1 MKYTAAQPLRVKQWK
16 KRAALIGLL
25 ISSLLLQG
33 CWDEINLQDVS
44 YISALGVDFKDGK
57 YEIYGQTIKF
67 GLIAKTESLQPD
79 PNPVWIGRGTGD
91 SILLAM
97 NDLTK
102 FGQSILS
109 LEHLKTVVIQARALD
124 KIDDIMDGL
133 NRQRASRYTSL
144 IYGTKEPIEKIFTTD
159 TFYDQSPLNSIMYM
173 PQPLEGQRSFIR
185 PSSLQLAV
193 QTLKEPS
200 MVTTFAALTAND
212 FHWTRKK
219 LPLQI
224 QKIEGIFVFQ
234 ELKYKGYLSED
245 EASGLRWI
253 NPEFKHFI
261 MKAEGEH
268 GSAAVSISSS
278 KSRVQASFKGNSPNF
293 ILKVKMSGAV
303 AEVLKRMNEDEIV
316 ASIEAKV
323 KQQLESTY
331 RKGLTKGMDL
341 FQLEHNLYR
350 YHHAFWEKEC
360 KGKEWLPKPEQLS
373 IVIKFNVI
381 HSGNFGLNEDDT

>member
-1 MKYTAAQPLRVKQWK
+1 MKHAAAQSRRVKLWK
-16 KRAALIGLL
+16 KSAALISLL
-25 ISSLLLQG
+25 ISTLLLQG

-44 YISALGVDFKDGK
+44 YISALGIDFKDGK

-91 SILLAM
+91 SILLAL
-97 NDLTK
+97 NNLTRS
-102 FGQSILS
+102 GQSILS
-109 LEHLKTVVIQARALD
+109 LEHLKTVVIQARALE

-144 IYGTKEPIEKIFTTD
+144 IYGTKDTIEKIFTTD

-185 PSSLQLAV
+185 PSSLQVAV
-193 QTLKEPS
+193 QTLKEPA
-200 MVTTFAALTAND
+200 MVTTFAALTANENQ
-212 FHWTRKK
+212 WTRKK

-224 QKIEGIFVFQ
+224 QMIEGVFVFK
-234 ELKYKGYLSED
+234 ELKYLGYLSEE

-261 MKAEGEH
+261 LKAESEH
-268 GSAAVSISSS
+268 GSAAVNISSS
-278 KSRVQASFKGNSPNF
+278 KSSIQTSFKGNSPNF
-293 ILKVKMSGAV
+293 VLKVKMSGAV
-303 AEVLKRMNEDEIV
+303 AEVLKNMNEDEIV

-341 FQLEHNLYR
+341 FRLEHNLYR
-350 YHHAFWEKEC
+350 YHYAFWKKEC
-360 KGKEWLPKPEQLS
+360 KGKEWLPKPEQIN
-373 IVIKFNVI
+373 IVVKFNVT
-381 HSGNFGLNEDDT
+381 HSGNFGLDEDGT